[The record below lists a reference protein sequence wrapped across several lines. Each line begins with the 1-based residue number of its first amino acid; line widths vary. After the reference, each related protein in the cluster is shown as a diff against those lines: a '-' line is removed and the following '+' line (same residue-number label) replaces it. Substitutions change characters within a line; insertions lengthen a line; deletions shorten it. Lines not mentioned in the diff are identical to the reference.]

1 MSQYPQRV
9 LTDTAVTWDNHA
21 NGAARATFTRH
32 GTVVDVAPGSLLE
45 AAYGPS
51 VLSGVIPLSQR
62 GDESCCS
69 REAVSNLWRPTAS

>member
-62 GDESCCS
+62 GN
-69 REAVSNLWRPTAS
+69 EACLSQACVSN

>member
-9 LTDTAVTWDNHA
+9 LTDTSVTWDSHA
-21 NGAARATFTRH
+21 NGAERATFTRH
-32 GTVVDVAPGSLLE
+32 GTVVDVVPGSLLE

-62 GDESCCS
+62 GN
-69 REAVSNLWRPTAS
+69 EACLSQACVSN